1 MYSAKLI
8 EYKNKVLKM
17 AMQYKYTI
25 ATLILFMVS
34 LNVFG
39 PYLDGYIDDYME
51 DEISAKV
58 RVNQKSLS
66 EIREM
71 EQQNGY
77 DVVVDVRSEEEYESG
92 HLEDS
97 INIPHIS
104 IIENPNILQIKG
116 VNKNKMVLVYCR
128 SGRRASLVVN
138 EMMNLGYD
146 KNSVHYYNGSHD
158 NLDSAFV

>member
-8 EYKNKVLKM
+8 EYKNIVITM
-17 AMQYKYTI
+17 AMQYKFTI
-25 ATLILFMVS
+25 VALLVLMVG

-39 PYLDGYIDDYME
+39 PYLDNTLNDYFEDD
-51 DEISAKV
+51 ISELV
-58 RVNQKSLS
+58 RENRKSLS
-66 EIREM
+66 EIESM
-71 EQQNGY
+71 EKKSGY

-116 VNKNKMVLVYCR
+116 VNKNKMVLIYCR

-158 NLDSAFV
+158 KLASAFV